1 MHSIAILSSNPSDC
15 VVLASEHVVLLI
27 ANLIIT
33 CHIIFYI
40 CVGIICICNSYAIIK
55 TWN

>member
-15 VVLASEHVVLLI
+15 VVLASEHAVLLI
-27 ANLIIT
+27 AMLIIT

-40 CVGIICICNSYAIIK
+40 CVGIIYICISYAIIK
-55 TWN
+55 T